1 MSASYRDSYVL
12 PVICQSAAI
21 SCLRVPIV
29 GGEDDEVKRLWLVY
43 NGRQSRARLAE
54 QTTISTAREQTGQ
67 FHMEQVD
74 LSRYA
79 VTGVMGAGADYEAR
93 AAIDR
98 ETGKQVV
105 LKRPEPQM
113 IRRQLHDGIE
123 ARTDRMLQVRE
134 QVGHAIPRVVSILGY
149 TERRNHDVYFGDS
162 LGQAYRVVVEE
173 RAAGIPLVGDIKARF
188 TGVPIGAGQNLF
200 ALFPLVHPET
210 SSPFTVLRQL
220 LDVEAVFL
228 QAGYLLLDLRP
239 HNVFYQPDSGRLTV
253 IDCGAL
259 TALHEAPGSSG
270 KSQPDMHDFCLEM
283 LKFYTTPQ
291 LPPVQVR
298 AYREPYGLRPVV
310 NFEHELDQM
319 VRQFQ
324 TVADRAVQETALVLI
339 HQVRQRAYTVFDDFR
354 RDLIAYLE
362 AVVSA
367 HQALPNLAEAQ
378 QVWAEALD
386 WLREDY
392 WQRYLFDAE
401 TALTAL
407 RR

>member
-1 MSASYRDSYVL
+1 
-12 PVICQSAAI
+12 
-21 SCLRVPIV
+21 
-29 GGEDDEVKRLWLVY
+29 
-43 NGRQSRARLAE
+43 
-54 QTTISTAREQTGQ
+54 
-67 FHMEQVD
+67 MELVD
-74 LSRYA
+74 LSRYE

-113 IRRQLHDGIE
+113 VRRQLHAGIE
-123 ARTDRMLQVRE
+123 ARTDRILHMRQE
-134 QVGHAIPRVVSILGY
+134 VGDAIPMVVPFLGY
-149 TERRNHDVYFGDS
+149 TERRNHDAYFGDS
-162 LGQAYRVVVEE
+162 MGQEYRVVVEE
-173 RAAGIPLVGDIKARF
+173 RAAGIPLVGDTKARF

-210 SSPFTVLRQL
+210 SPPFAVLSQL
-220 LDVEAVFL
+220 LDVEAAFL

-239 HNVFYQPDSGRLTV
+239 HNVFYQPDSGRITV

-259 TALHEAPGSSG
+259 TALHEAPASSG
-270 KSQPDMHDFCLEM
+270 KPPPDVHDFYLEM

-291 LPPVQVR
+291 PPPAQVL
-298 AYREPYGLRPVV
+298 AYREPSGLRPVV
-310 NFEHELDQM
+310 NFEQELDQM
-319 VRQFQ
+319 ARQFQ
-324 TVADRAVQETALVLI
+324 TVADSAVQETALGLI
-339 HQVRQRAYTVFDDFR
+339 DQVRQRAYTAFDDFR
-354 RDLIAYLE
+354 RDLTAYLE
-362 AVVSA
+362 AVASA

-392 WQRYLFDAE
+392 WQRYLFDAD
-401 TALTAL
+401 TALALL